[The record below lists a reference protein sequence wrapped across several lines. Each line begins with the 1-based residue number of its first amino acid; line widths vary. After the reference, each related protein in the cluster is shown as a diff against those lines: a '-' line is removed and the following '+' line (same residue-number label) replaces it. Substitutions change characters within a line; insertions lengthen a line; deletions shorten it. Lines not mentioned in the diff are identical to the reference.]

1 MILQVFLM
9 AFFAFECNGRV
20 VRPHE
25 NCRDNVC
32 YFEFNVDYKFTMMW
46 YNYTDIK
53 DPDYNPVVLRN
64 GLLSRRITNSS
75 CSDTFIPL
83 TKEGWQSVHVLSLE
97 IRLRDKAGDFKE
109 NVSPGDGN
117 YRLALAFNGQIPGPD
132 IVVYEDQIVSVLV
145 HNLLEVEGVSI
156 HWHGIK
162 QRGTPFMDGADMI
175 SQCPILPKQT
185 FEYRFVASP
194 VGTHWYHSHTGSMRS
209 DGLAGALI
217 VLPRIRPSIKIPR
230 QPMPDVDAEFSVVLM
245 DWGSG
250 SQTAKELIQADRGI
264 FGMLEEYDGTCLP
277 LLRHPDG
284 SGKLFQLRTG
294 LVNGRGRRY
303 ILNDPK
309 MPEKPYLPLETFTV
323 TQNRYYRFRVINA
336 GFDASFEISIDDHM
350 LDIVAFDGSDVA
362 PFRTDFVTL
371 SIGETCDFIIY
382 TGRPLDNYYINFFT
396 TTTIRGPGAGAEIV
410 NRARTYCVLNYR
422 GVDENQTPCQRQRA
436 CTQSSPC
443 LAVNQ
448 VYGLYPSHVN
458 IRNVPIASLK
468 STELSLARNPV
479 PIVGPG
485 DARQLFFLNFYL
497 FGGRPLINGISFR
510 KPTSALQTFPGLG
523 AITPCGPE
531 TCTSRGCRCTH
542 ILKFELGNI
551 IDIVF
556 FTFSDVKVHHPIH
569 LHGHHFHILKIGYP
583 VYDPETGNAIARNP
597 DIRCLNQLCT
607 EATWAD
613 PSWNTGNIPG
623 LNLVDPP
630 LKDTIIVPVNGYVIV
645 RLRADNPGFWFMHCH
660 LTHHQ
665 EEGMSLVVQE
675 GDISDMPPVPPNFP
689 TCNNFRFNP
698 EQWLTS
704 LNKQEAKL
712 LAKGIKPS
720 YRSGAVTQRSS
731 FKDSPLCNM
740 YPDLCKRPVY

>member
-1 MILQVFLM
+1 MILKIFLLVI
-9 AFFAFECNGRV
+9 FAGECTCRV
-20 VRPHE
+20 VRLHE

-64 GLLSRRITNSS
+64 GLLQRRITNIS

-83 TKEGWQSVHVLSLE
+83 TRKE
-97 IRLRDKAGDFKE
+97 FKE

-117 YRLALAFNGQIPGPD
+117 YKLALAFNGQIPGPN
-132 IVVYEDQIVSVLV
+132 IVVYEDQIVSILV
-145 HNLLEVEGVSI
+145 HNLLEVEGVTI
-156 HWHGIK
+156 HWHGIT
-162 QRGTPFMDGADMI
+162 QRGTPFMDGVDMI

-217 VLPRIRPSIKIPR
+217 VLPRIRPSIRIPR
-230 QPMPDVDAEFSVVLM
+230 EPVPDVDAEFSVVLM
-245 DWGSG
+245 DWRT
-250 SQTAKELIQADRGI
+250 QTAKEQIQADRGE
-264 FGMLEEYDGTCLP
+264 FGFLEEYDGTCLP
-277 LLRHPDG
+277 LVRHPDG

-303 ILNDPK
+303 ILNDPD

-323 TQNRYYRFRVINA
+323 TQNRYYLFRVINA
-336 GFDASFEISIDDHM
+336 GFEASFEISVDDH
-350 LDIVAFDGSDVA
+350 LLVIVAVDGSDVE
-362 PFRTDFVTL
+362 PFRTDIVTL
-371 SIGETCDFIIY
+371 SIGESCDFIIF
-382 TGRPLDNYYINFFT
+382 TGRPRDNYYINFFT
-396 TTTIRGPGAGAEIV
+396 TPTLRETGEEIV
-410 NRARTYCVLNYR
+410 NRKRTYGVLNYR
-422 GVDENQTPCQRQRA
+422 GVNEYLTPFQRQRS
-436 CTQSSPC
+436 CTQNSPC

-448 VYGLYPSHVN
+448 VYGQYPANVN
-458 IRNVPIASLK
+458 IRNVPITSLK
-468 STELSLARNPV
+468 STEWSLTKNPV

-485 DARQLFFLNFYL
+485 DVKQLFFLNL
-497 FGGRPLINGISFR
+497 FLLGTVPVINGVLFR
-510 KPTSALQTFPGLG
+510 KPTSTLQTFPGLG
-523 AITPCGPE
+523 AITPCGPD
-531 TCTSRGCRCTH
+531 TCTSEDCRCTY

-551 IDIVF
+551 IEIVL
-556 FTFSDVKVHHPIH
+556 FSFSNIKVGHPVH
-569 LHGHHFHILKIGYP
+569 LHGHHFHVLKIGYP
-583 VYDPETGNAIARNP
+583 PYDPETGNATARNP

-630 LKDTIIVPVNGYVIV
+630 LKDSVTVPANGYVVI
-645 RLRADNPGFWFMHCH
+645 RLLADNPGFWLMHCH

-665 EEGMSLVVQE
+665 ADGMILVAQE

-689 TCNNFRFNP
+689 TCSNFRFNP

-704 LNKQEAKL
+704 LNRQEAKL
-712 LAKGIKPS
+712 RAKGIKQS
-720 YRSGAVTQRSS
+720 YRSGTVIQRSGNPS
-731 FKDSPLCNM
+731 TLCNV
-740 YPDLCKRPVY
+740 YPWTCKKPFY